1 MAVASNKFQAG
12 TEHLIKEFFPDI
24 PFVAILGNRPNK
36 PLKPDPEIVGE
47 VLCKAGVNKEE
58 AVMVGDS
65 PTDMRTAANGGI
77 KGIVVSWGY
86 RDMRDQTKWKIDPS
100 ESSGPEFFVAE
111 TIEELQ
117 RLLFN

>member
-65 PTDMRTAANGGI
+65 PTDMRTAANSGI
-77 KGIVVSWGY
+77 KGIIVGWGY
-86 RDMRDQTKWKIDPS
+86 RDTRDQTKRKIDPS
-100 ESSGPEFFVAE
+100 ESSGSEFFVAE
-111 TIEELQ
+111 TVEELQ
-117 RLLFN
+117 KLLFN